1 MESLWRVACVRIPR
15 FPIGAVFND
24 RARRYPEATAPR
36 VIPRHAP
43 RATRH
48 ALPIES
54 SLASDGAPSP
64 TSAERLALL
73 PPPRP
78 HVAPQASTPAHWDDF
93 PVALASGQRL
103 RAISSAAARARVRI
117 GMTLSEARALC
128 AELEVW
134 EWDDDAI
141 TRAIT
146 ETTAAFLAATPQV
159 TPAAGEPGLWWAGA
173 VGLDRVG
180 GEREL
185 VRALA
190 RIARTWHPRAR
201 VAIAGSCVT
210 ARAASWASIH
220 APSRAPDPDAL
231 AFIVPPHSDAAYLA
245 AAPLALIPMDEELRA
260 TLATLGIRTAG
271 AFAALDAEDVE
282 RRWGE
287 EGLEAWRLAR
297 GEDRRRPVLA
307 RAPAPRSVEVELSAP
322 TTTMEP
328 VLFLVRA
335 ALDQLIAQLVADGR
349 TAAAIAITLMLESR
363 SSWGLGIGD
372 WGLGTASDGETAPHA
387 PIPNPQSPIPSHTI
401 TRQVRF
407 PRPLARTAPLFEQCR
422 ALLERWMLPAPA
434 CGVAVTITE
443 TAAASGE
450 QGDLLALGWRDP
462 GAVDAAFARLRA
474 ELGPGTV
481 VRPTARDE
489 HRPERAG
496 EWEDGAW
503 RAVRGASRGS
513 DRCAPTRAEGNG
525 VAVGRTWEATG
536 LPTARH
542 APRAPRPA
550 PLAFRLLDPPEPVE
564 IERAEGQPG
573 AVWWRGRRIAIE
585 RALGPERLSGDW
597 WKDAYARDYWRCESE
612 SGDLLLFLDRME
624 QQWYMHGWYD

>member
-24 RARRYPEATAPR
+24 RARRHPEAPELR

-43 RATRH
+43 NATRH

-54 SLASDGAPSP
+54 SLANDGAPSP

-73 PPPRP
+73 PPPHP
-78 HVAPQASTPAHWDDF
+78 HGTPQASTPAHWDDV
-93 PVALASGQRL
+93 PIALADGQRL

-134 EWDDDAI
+134 EWDDHAI

-146 ETTAAFLAATPQV
+146 ETTAALLAATPQV

-173 VGLDRVG
+173 AGLDRLG

-190 RIARTWHPRAR
+190 RIARVWHPRAR

-260 TLATLGIRTAG
+260 TLAALGIRTAG

-287 EGLEAWRLAR
+287 EGLDAWRLAR

-307 RAPAPRSVEVELSAP
+307 RVPAPRSVEVELSAP

-349 TAAAIAITLMLESR
+349 TAAAIGITLACDAGR
-363 SSWGLGIGD
+363 
-372 WGLGTASDGETAPHA
+372 GTR
-387 PIPNPQSPIPSHTI
+387 I

-434 CGVAVTITE
+434 CGVTVTITE

-503 RAVRGASRGS
+503 RDARGATHVAGNLVASEVRPAPLPSSCGGT
-513 DRCAPTRAEGNG
+513 DRSHPR
-525 VAVGRTWEATG
+525 
-536 LPTARH
+536 P

-564 IERAEGQPG
+564 IERAEGQLG
-573 AVWWRGRRIAIE
+573 AVWWRGRRITIE

-597 WKDAYARDYWRCESE
+597 WKDTYARDYWRCESE
-612 SGDLLLFLDRME
+612 AGDLLLFLDRME
-624 QQWYMHGWYD
+624 QQWYVHGWYD